1 MFKAST
7 GETGSLSLGAF
18 LKQTIEW
25 LSKQIKGLALV
36 PEQLLMQGCLLE
48 KQRGHSLPEALAES
62 KPPGVLSAGAIH
74 LNESE
79 ERILN

>member
-7 GETGSLSLGAF
+7 GEAGSLSLGAF

-36 PEQLLMQGCLLE
+36 P
-48 KQRGHSLPEALAES
+48 
-62 KPPGVLSAGAIH
+62 
-74 LNESE
+74 
-79 ERILN
+79 